1 MQDAQGRVFQVVPVQ
16 VVAKP
21 DLDRALVPESRGLT
35 GTPVY
40 PGPGPETI
48 RRGRWASILAILAL
62 GLVASILVAVT
73 VGSVGVPV
81 GTVARIIFYHLPG
94 IGPALVEP
102 AWSENIA
109 AIIWNVRVPRVVL
122 AGLVG
127 AALGTA
133 GAAFQGLFRNPLA
146 DPYTVGVSSGAT
158 VGAALV
164 MVLGA
169 GWAFLG
175 SALLPLA
182 AFAGGLFTILLV
194 YWLARIGGRVQV
206 ETLILAGVVM
216 SAFMSAIF
224 SFLLTMA
231 GDTLHQIMNW
241 LMGSLAL
248 RGWRHAGMMFPYLAA
263 GLSIIWAYSRDLNL
277 LALGEES
284 AMQLGIDVERSKRV
298 LLFAGALTT
307 AAAVSVSGT
316 IAFVG
321 LIVPHLV
328 RMLIGPDHRVLIPAA
343 ALAGAIFL
351 VWADTLARVLLSPVE
366 LPVGVVTAVL
376 GGPFFAYLLR
386 TRRRSMGI

>member
-1 MQDAQGRVFQVVPVQ
+1 MGSGKAGR
-16 VVAKP
+16 
-21 DLDRALVPESRGLT
+21 R
-35 GTPVY
+35 
-40 PGPGPETI
+40 
-48 RRGRWASILAILAL
+48 ASILAGLIL
-62 GLVASILVAVT
+62 GLIASMLVAVAI
-73 VGSVGVPV
+73 GSVAVPV
-81 GTVARIIFYHLPG
+81 GTVARVILSQLLG
-94 IGPALVEP
+94 VEP
-102 AWSENIA
+102 VRDASLATIVWE
-109 AIIWNVRVPRVVL
+109 VRVPRVVL
-122 AGLVG
+122 AALVG
-127 AALGTA
+127 AALGTS

-169 GWAFLG
+169 GWTFLG

-182 AFAGGLFTILLV
+182 TFAGGLLTILLV

-231 GDTLHQIMNW
+231 GDTLHQIVNW

-248 RGWRHAGMMFPYLAA
+248 RGWWHVGMMLPYLAV
-263 GLSIIWAYSRDLNL
+263 GLAVIWASSRDLNL

-284 AMQLGIDVERSKRV
+284 AAHLGLDVERSKKV
-298 LLFAGALTT
+298 LLFAGSLTT
-307 AAAVSVSGT
+307 GAAVSVSGT

-328 RMLIGPDHRVLIPAA
+328 RMLIGPDHRLLIPAA
-343 ALAGAIFL
+343 ALGGAIFL
-351 VWADTLARVLLSPVE
+351 VWADTLARVLFSPVE
-366 LPVGVVTAVL
+366 LPVGVVTAAL